1 MHTVGTTIGAKSWR
15 WLEGSEERTADIE
28 NANMR
33 GMYNDNKYSVLISN
47 GKSIIEEWRNPP
59 KYPKESLS
67 QNERRYEERAIDVA
81 MDDQDARKRATQSAP
96 PSRIANG
103 NNCKNSNSEKLVKIK
118 RPQGG
123 GTVRSIPIKDYQAS
137 IAYNIGTLK
146 RSAVPQSQ
154 FESLVSEPEKNIY
167 VPSKKRMSLI
177 NSLHHRSASQTT
189 MQLEGTHKRSLCR
202 FCNGRRGRCCV
213 DISSGKNAE
222 DDRYFNRTEDQESQ
236 DASDMDEYFRKSS
249 HTSDFERHSRSM
261 RKSLRGDSAGTLMA
275 VGRKDEEEKAKEA
288 EALQLQTGHVGQKIS
303 AYEQNVRRSLRA
315 ASPVRYRSAF
325 ESLKGHRSIGVPLVG
340 MHNAC
345 GLPVVASWHDHE
357 LLEPLRINRGIVATV
372 GPVYRSPRIVPNVR
386 RRTQPRRKAP
396 YPMDHATINPKNRNV
411 RNMKRSTVKSATHPD
426 TIKGGSRRKHFRR
439 SSFIAKMGSLSSKN
453 SFKRTA
459 RPRRYSGAK
468 TSSLVD
474 TLSGRSLK
482 TGSAKRTTLYAKDD
496 GDEAVQVLKSL
507 CLNPL
512 ARANPEE
519 DMMWWN
525 EEIQDESKE
534 ASMYP
539 LLSCD

>member
-1 MHTVGTTIGAKSWR
+1 
-15 WLEGSEERTADIE
+15 
-28 NANMR
+28 
-33 GMYNDNKYSVLISN
+33 MYDDNKYSMLIPN

-59 KYPKESLS
+59 KYPESLS
-67 QNERRYEERAIDVA
+67 RNERGYEERAVDVV
-81 MDDQDARKRATQSAP
+81 MDDHFQDPPKRPMQNAP

-103 NNCKNSNSEKLVKIK
+103 NNYKNSNEKLIKIK

-123 GTVRSIPIKDYQAS
+123 GTVRSIPIKDYQTS

-154 FESLVSEPEKNIY
+154 FESLVSEPEKSIY

-177 NSLHHRSASQTT
+177 DSLHHRTASQTA

-202 FCNGRRGRCCV
+202 FCNGRRDHCCV
-213 DISSGKNAE
+213 DVASGKNAE

-249 HTSDFERHSRSM
+249 RTSDLERHSRSM
-261 RKSLRGDSAGTLMA
+261 RESSRGDSAGTLMA
-275 VGRKDEEEKAKEA
+275 VGTKDEEAKAKEA

-303 AYEQNVRRSLRA
+303 VYEQNVRRSLRA
-315 ASPVRYRSAF
+315 ASPVKYRSAF

-357 LLEPLRINRGIVATV
+357 LLEPLRISRGIVATV
-372 GPVYRSPRIVPNVR
+372 GPVYRSPRIVSNVR
-386 RRTQPRRKAP
+386 RRTHPPRRKALHP
-396 YPMDHATINPKNRNV
+396 TNHATINPKNRNV
-411 RNMKRSTVKSATHPD
+411 RNIRRSTVKSATHLD
-426 TIKGGSRRKHFRR
+426 TINGGSRRKHFRR
-439 SSFIAKMGSLSSKN
+439 SSFIAKMGSVSSKN

-459 RPRRYSGAK
+459 RSRRYSGIK

-474 TLSGRSLK
+474 TLSRRSLK
-482 TGSAKRTTLYAKDD
+482 IGSAKRTTLYAKDD

-519 DMMWWN
+519 DMMW
-525 EEIQDESKE
+525 
-534 ASMYP
+534 
-539 LLSCD
+539 